1 MGNITI
7 AVFGIFA
14 VLTGTV
20 IIGSGHIALAV
31 SRNGQQECGNS
42 CTGTGTSLSPSN
54 IITGSGLLTPPSP
67 SPSLITSQSASTTSQ
82 SAPSTLATPTYL
94 TLTIRSRTGNTF
106 ALEGILMSNN
116 QGMEGA
122 TITFTGK
129 EVLQHP
135 DIRGNVFSDITLR
148 DIENGK
154 PLTAVTRINGEYGP
168 VIGEARVISGDPNS
182 LVSITAHYGGEG
194 IAPSSATL
202 PLRVSP
208 T

>member
-1 MGNITI
+1 MGNII
-7 AVFGIFA
+7 ISVFGIFA
-14 VLTGTV
+14 VLTSAV
-20 IIGSGHIALAV
+20 IIGSVHIALA
-31 SRNGQQECGNS
+31 GQQDCGNS
-42 CTGTGTSLSPSN
+42 CTGMSLSPSN

-67 SPSLITSQSASTTSQ
+67 SPSPSLITSQSASA
-82 SAPSTLATPTYL
+82 APSTPATPTYL
-94 TLTIRSRTGNTF
+94 TMTIRSRAGNTF

-129 EVLQHP
+129 EMLQHP
-135 DIRGNVFSDITLR
+135 DIGGPIFSDITLR

-182 LVSITAHYGGEG
+182 LVSITAYYGGEG

-202 PLRVSP
+202 PLRASP
-208 T
+208 TSYN

>member
-1 MGNITI
+1 M
-7 AVFGIFA
+7 
-14 VLTGTV
+14 
-20 IIGSGHIALAV
+20 
-31 SRNGQQECGNS
+31 NGQQDCGNS
-42 CTGTGTSLSPSN
+42 CTGTGMSLSPSN

-67 SPSLITSQSASTTSQ
+67 SPSPSLATSQSASA
-82 SAPSTLATPTYL
+82 APSTPATPTYL
-94 TLTIRSRTGNTF
+94 TLTIRSRAGNTF

-135 DIRGNVFSDITLR
+135 IFSDITLR

-168 VIGEARVISGDPNS
+168 VIGEARVISGDPSS

-202 PLRVSP
+202 PLHAPP

>member
-7 AVFGIFA
+7 SVFGIFA
-14 VLTGTV
+14 VLTSAV

-31 SRNGQQECGNS
+31 SSNSQQNCGNS
-42 CTGTGTSLSPSN
+42 CTGMSLSPSN

-67 SPSLITSQSASTTSQ
+67 SPPLITSQSAAVS
-82 SAPSTLATPTYL
+82 PSTPATPTYL
-94 TLTIRSRTGNTF
+94 TLTIRSRAGNTF

-116 QGMEGA
+116 QGIEGA

-129 EVLQHP
+129 EMLQHT
-135 DIRGNVFSDITLR
+135 DIGGPIFSDIPLR
-148 DIENGK
+148 DIQNGK
-154 PLTAVTRINGEYGP
+154 PLTAVTRINGDYGP

-182 LVSITAHYGGEG
+182 LVSITGHYGGEG

-202 PLRVSP
+202 PLRTPIHNS
-208 T
+208 

>member
-1 MGNITI
+1 MGKITI

-14 VLTGTV
+14 VLTSAL

-31 SRNGQQECGNS
+31 SRNGQQDCGNS
-42 CTGTGTSLSPSN
+42 CIGTGMSLSPSN

-67 SPSLITSQSASTTSQ
+67 SPSSSLATSQSASA
-82 SAPSTLATPTYL
+82 APSTPATPTYL
-94 TLTIRSRTGNTF
+94 TLTIRSRAGNTF

-135 DIRGNVFSDITLR
+135 DICGPVFSDITLR

-202 PLRVSP
+202 PLRAPP

>member
-7 AVFGIFA
+7 SVFGIFA
-14 VLTGTV
+14 VLTSAL
-20 IIGSGHIALAV
+20 IIGSGQIALAGT
-31 SRNGQQECGNS
+31 RNGQQDCGNS
-42 CTGTGTSLSPSN
+42 CTGTGIGLSPSS
-54 IITGSGLLTPPSP
+54 IITGSGFLTPPSP
-67 SPSLITSQSASTTSQ
+67 SPSPSLATSQSASA
-82 SAPSTLATPTYL
+82 APSTPATPTYL
-94 TLTIRSRTGNTF
+94 TLTIRSRAGNTF
-106 ALEGILMSNN
+106 ALEGILMRNN

-129 EVLQHP
+129 EMLQHSDTGGP
-135 DIRGNVFSDITLR
+135 VFSDITLR

-154 PLTAVTRINGEYGP
+154 PLTAVTRINGDYGP

-182 LVSITAHYGGEG
+182 FVSITAHYGGEG

-202 PLRVSP
+202 PLRAPP

>member
-14 VLTGTV
+14 VLTSAAT
-20 IIGSGHIALAV
+20 IGSGHIALAV
-31 SRNGQQECGNS
+31 SRNGQQDCGNS
-42 CTGTGTSLSPSN
+42 CTGTGMSLSPSN

-67 SPSLITSQSASTTSQ
+67 SPSLSPSITTIPSASA
-82 SAPSTLATPTYL
+82 APSTPATPTYL
-94 TLTIRSRTGNTF
+94 TLTIRSRAGNTF
-106 ALEGILMSNN
+106 ALEGRLMSNN

-122 TITFTGK
+122 IITFTGK

-135 DIRGNVFSDITLR
+135 DIRGPIISDITLR

-202 PLRVSP
+202 PLRAPP